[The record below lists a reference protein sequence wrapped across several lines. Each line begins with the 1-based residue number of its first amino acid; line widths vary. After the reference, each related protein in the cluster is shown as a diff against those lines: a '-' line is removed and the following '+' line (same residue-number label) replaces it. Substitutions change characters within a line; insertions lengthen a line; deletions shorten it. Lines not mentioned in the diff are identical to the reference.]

1 VKKRPN
7 AWLVFFSLAIQIGL
21 TMFLAVKVGDYL
33 DTKYVTSKPWFTLGL
48 CLFALIA
55 VLRLIVH
62 QTKKLK

>member
-1 VKKRPN
+1 VKKQPN

-21 TMFLAVKVGDYL
+21 TMFLAVKAGDYL

-48 CLFALIA
+48 CLFSLIA

>member
-7 AWLVFFSLAIQIGL
+7 TWLVFFSLAIQIGL
-21 TMFLAVKVGDYL
+21 TMFLAVKAGDYF
-33 DTKYVTSKPWFTLGL
+33 DTKFATSKPWFTLAL

-62 QTKKLK
+62 QTKKF